1 MTKFSTPE
9 QRKLIGYFRK
19 LLKMPEDVYKEIL
32 WTWHVDSSKE
42 LTVDEA
48 ETLLRQ
54 LKKNAIAIG
63 VYEGKKKYSF
73 QKYRHSSL
81 DGRDAKMAT
90 AAQLRMIE
98 AMWFEVSRQ
107 STDIARAEAL
117 HSFMKRITGKE
128 RLQFLTKVDVSK
140 LVNAMKTM
148 KFNMEDKKICL

>member
-1 MTKFSTPE
+1 MTKMSTPQ

-54 LKKNAIAIG
+54 LKKNAISSG

-73 QKYRHSSL
+73 QKYRYNSL
-81 DGRDAKMAT
+81 EGRDDKMAT
-90 AAQLRMIE
+90 PLQLRKIE
-98 AMWFEVSRQ
+98 AMWLEVSRV
-107 STDIARAEAL
+107 SGDTARAEAL
-117 HSFMKRITGKE
+117 NSFAKRITGKE
-128 RLQFLTKVDVSK
+128 RLVFLTKADASK
-140 LVNAMKTM
+140 LINAMNNM